1 MTDAAPLTSI
11 PEAPV
16 PPGGGAEWVKGA
28 GGAKLRAALFT
39 PKGVARG
46 SVVLSTGRTEC
57 IEKYFEVIDE
67 LLDRGFVV
75 LAQEWRGQGLSHRDL
90 PDRLKGHA
98 KGYQNFLDDY
108 HALLAA
114 FESRMPKPWLAVG
127 HSMGGCL
134 TLLALAKGEAN
145 RFSGAVL
152 SAPMLGVRMPPMS
165 GFLIGL
171 KMLLGQGGDYARPP
185 AADPYTET
193 FEGNVLTSD
202 PKRFARGRAL
212 IAANHDLALATPT
225 WGWIDF
231 AVKATRYLGE
241 AANLRGV
248 TLPVSIVSAGHDQ
261 LVKDDAQRTVAS
273 NLPHGK
279 FVSVPGAEHEILM
292 ETDAKR
298 APFWAEFDAMADKV
312 APRPVAVKPA
322 PAPKAAV
329 PAKPAAKAPEAKTA
343 PAKAPVKAVA
353 KAAKPAAKAVPK
365 AAPIAKPAA
374 KPAVKAAPKP
384 ASPKVVAAKPV
395 PKAATVKAAPAA
407 KPQAKPTP
415 AKAAKPAAKAAAT
428 KAAKPAPVKAAP
440 VAKPVVKA
448 AAKPKAAAKVVAK
461 PVAAKPAKAP
471 AAKAKPP
478 AAQKAP
484 SKKA

>member
-11 PEAPV
+11 PEAPI

-39 PKGVARG
+39 PKGLARG

-57 IEKYFEVIDE
+57 IEKYFEVIGE
-67 LLDRGFVV
+67 LLERGFVV

-98 KGYQNFLDDY
+98 KGYQTFLDDY

-145 RFSGAVL
+145 RFAGAVL

-185 AADPYTET
+185 AADPYTEA

-225 WGWIDF
+225 WGWVDF

-248 TLPVSIVSAGHDQ
+248 TLPVTIISAGHDQ
-261 LVKDDAQRTVAS
+261 LVKDDAQRAAAG
-273 NLPHGK
+273 NLPQGK
-279 FVSVPGAEHEILM
+279 FVSIAGAEHEILM

-298 APFWAEFDAMADKV
+298 APFWAEFDALADKV
-312 APRPVAVKPA
+312 APRPAKPEPEPQAVVAE
-322 PAPKAAV
+322 AA
-329 PAKPAAKAPEAKTA
+329 PAKPAAKAAPKKAKTA
-343 PAKAPVKAVA
+343 AAAKVAATAKPANT
-353 KAAKPAAKAVPK
+353 KPAAKAV
-365 AAPIAKPAA
+365 AKPEAL
-374 KPAVKAAPKP
+374 
-384 ASPKVVAAKPV
+384 
-395 PKAATVKAAPAA
+395 
-407 KPQAKPTP
+407 
-415 AKAAKPAAKAAAT
+415 KPAAKAAPAKVA
-428 KAAKPAPVKAAP
+428 KAAPVKAAP
-440 VAKPVVKA
+440 TPKAAVAKPAVSKAAKPLAKVTAPKAAKVAVKEAPKAKPAAQA
-448 AAKPKAAAKVVAK
+448 AAKPKAVAK
-461 PVAAKPAKAP
+461 PKTAAKKAP
-471 AAKAKPP
+471 AAKPK
-478 AAQKAP
+478 AAVSRKTAPKA
-484 SKKA
+484 S

>member
-16 PPGGGAEWVKGA
+16 PPGGGGEWIKGA

-39 PKGVARG
+39 PKGAPRG

-67 LLDRGFVV
+67 LLERGFVV

-98 KGYQNFLDDY
+98 KGYQTFLDDY

-152 SAPMLGVRMPPMS
+152 SAPMLGVRMPSMS

-185 AADPYTET
+185 AADPYTEA

-212 IAANHDLALATPT
+212 IAANRDLALATPT

-248 TLPVSIVSAGHDQ
+248 TLPVTIVSAGHDQ
-261 LVKDDAQRTVAS
+261 LVKDDAQRTAAS

-279 FVSVPGAEHEILM
+279 FVSIPGAEHEILM

-322 PAPKAAV
+322 PAPKAAEPAKAA
-329 PAKPAAKAPEAKTA
+329 PAKPATKAPAAKAAPAMA
-343 PAKAPVKAVA
+343 PAKPV
-353 KAAKPAAKAVPK
+353 AKPAAK

-374 KPAVKAAPKP
+374 KPAVKAASKP
-384 ASPKVVAAKPV
+384 ATPKAVAAKPV
-395 PKAATVKAAPAA
+395 PKAAAVKAAPAA
-407 KPQAKPTP
+407 KPQAKPAP
-415 AKAAKPAAKAAAT
+415 AKAAKPAAKAAAP

-440 VAKPVVKA
+440 VTKPVVKA

-461 PVAAKPAKAP
+461 PAAAKPAKAP
-471 AAKAKPP
+471 AAKAK
-478 AAQKAP
+478 AAVPKKAP
-484 SKKA
+484 PKKA